1 MTAPNGFLTGR
12 GYSHERMAAAATTER
27 DQTIVIRPPKG
38 FAGLGVA
45 DLWRFRELLLFLTWR
60 DIKIRYKQTLLGA
73 AWAILQPFL
82 TMIVFTLVINHI
94 GRIKTPIP
102 YPLFALSTLAL
113 WYYFSNSVNLTS
125 ASLVGSSALITKVYF
140 PRISVVLSPIFAG
153 LVDFCLA
160 FCLVLGAMVYY
171 GFAPP
176 LHALLVPL
184 FVVLAGLMA
193 LGLGLVLSAL
203 NVSYRDIRYAVPFV
217 LQLWLFASPVAYPGS
232 AVPERFKLFYTL
244 NPMTGVV
251 EGYRWSLLGVGRVHA
266 SSLAISI
273 GTLLVLLVGGALY
286 FSRAE
291 RAFADVI

>member
-1 MTAPNGFLTGR
+1 MST
-12 GYSHERMAAAATTER
+12 AATTEKPQ
-27 DQTIVIRPPKG
+27 QTLVIRPPSG
-38 FAGLGVA
+38 LSGLGLG

-60 DIKIRYKQTLLGA
+60 DIKVRYKQTLLGA

-82 TMIVFTLVINHI
+82 TMIVFTVVINHI
-94 GRIKTPIP
+94 GRIHTSIP

-125 ASLVGSSALITKVYF
+125 ASLVGSAALITKVYF
-140 PRISVVLSPIFAG
+140 PRISVVLSPILAG

-160 FCLVLGAMVYY
+160 FCLVAGTMVYY
-171 GFAPP
+171 GFGPP
-176 LHALLVPL
+176 VQALLVPL

-217 LQLWLFASPVAYPGS
+217 LQLWLFASPVGYPGS
-232 AVPERFKLFYTL
+232 AIPEKYKLLYTV

-251 EGYRWSLLGVGRVHA
+251 EGYRWALLGTDHVRPLHLGI
-266 SSLAISI
+266 SL
-273 GTLLVLLVGGALY
+273 GTAFVLLLGGALY

-291 RAFADVI
+291 RSFADVV

>member
-1 MTAPNGFLTGR
+1 ML
-12 GYSHERMAAAATTER
+12 
-27 DQTIVIRPPKG
+27 VIRPPSG
-38 FAGLGVA
+38 FAGLGMR

-73 AWAILQPFL
+73 AWAVLQPFL
-82 TMIVFTLVINHI
+82 TMIVFTIVINHI
-94 GRIKTPIP
+94 GRVHTPVP
-102 YPLFALSTLAL
+102 YPLFAISTLAL

-125 ASLVGSSALITKVYF
+125 ASLVGSAPLITKVYF
-140 PRISVVLSPIFAG
+140 PRISVVLSPILAS

-160 FCLVLGAMVYY
+160 FLLVAGAMVYY

-176 LHALLVPL
+176 VHALLVPV

-203 NVSYRDIRYAVPFV
+203 NVRYRDIRYAVPFV
-217 LQLWLFASPVAYPGS
+217 LQLWLWASPVAYPGS
-232 AVPERFKLFYTL
+232 VIPARFKLLYTL
-244 NPMTGVV
+244 NPMTGVI
-251 EGYRWSLLGVGRVHA
+251 EGYRWALLGTGGVRPLH
-266 SSLAISI
+266 LAISI
-273 GTLLVLLVGGALY
+273 GTTLVLLLGGALY

>member
-1 MTAPNGFLTGR
+1 
-12 GYSHERMAAAATTER
+12 MAAAVTTEK
-27 DQTIVIRPPKG
+27 QQPTLVIRPPSG
-38 FAGLGVA
+38 FAGLGVG

-60 DIKIRYKQTLLGA
+60 DIKIRYKQTVLGA
-73 AWAILQPFL
+73 AWALLQPFL
-82 TMIVFTLVINHI
+82 TMIVFTVVINHI
-94 GRIKTPIP
+94 GKVHTPIP

-125 ASLVGSSALITKVYF
+125 ASLVGSAALITKVYF
-140 PRISVVLSPIFAG
+140 PRISVVLSPILAG

-160 FCLVLGAMVYY
+160 FLLVAGAMVYY

-176 LHALLVPL
+176 VHALLVPL

-203 NVSYRDIRYAVPFV
+203 NVKYRDIRYAVPFV
-217 LQLWLFASPVAYPGS
+217 LQLWLWATPVAYPGS
-232 AVPERFKLFYTL
+232 AVPAKFKLLYTL

-251 EGYRWSLLGVGRVHA
+251 EGYRWALLGTGHIRVLH
-266 SSLAISI
+266 LAISI
-273 GTLLVLLVGGALY
+273 GTALVLLLGGALY

>member
-1 MTAPNGFLTGR
+1 
-12 GYSHERMAAAATTER
+12 MAATVATEKQQPTL
-27 DQTIVIRPPKG
+27 VIRPPSG
-38 FAGLGVA
+38 FAGLGVT

-60 DIKIRYKQTLLGA
+60 DIKIRYKQTVLGA
-73 AWAILQPFL
+73 AWALLQPFL
-82 TMIVFTLVINHI
+82 TMIVFTVVINHI
-94 GRIKTPIP
+94 GRIHTPIP

-125 ASLVGSSALITKVYF
+125 ASLVGSATLITKVYF
-140 PRISVVLSPIFAG
+140 PRISVVLSPILAG

-160 FCLVLGAMVYY
+160 FVLVAGTMAYY

-176 LHALLVPL
+176 VHALLVPL
-184 FVVLAGLMA
+184 FVLLAGLMA

-203 NVSYRDIRYAVPFV
+203 NVKYRDIRYAVPFV
-217 LQLWLFASPVAYPGS
+217 LQLWLWASPVAYPGS
-232 AVPERFKLFYTL
+232 VVPARFKLLYTL

-251 EGYRWSLLGVGRVHA
+251 EGYRWALLGSGNVRVLH
-266 SSLAISI
+266 LGISI
-273 GTLLVLLVGGALY
+273 GTTLVLLLGGALY

>member
-1 MTAPNGFLTGR
+1 
-12 GYSHERMAAAATTER
+12 MAAAATTER

-38 FAGLGVA
+38 FAGLGLT

-60 DIKIRYKQTLLGA
+60 DIKVRYKQTLLGA

-82 TMIVFTLVINHI
+82 TMIVFTVVINKI
-94 GRIKTPIP
+94 GRVHTPIP

-113 WYYFSNSVNLTS
+113 WYYFSNSVSLTS

-140 PRISVVLSPIFAG
+140 PRISVVLSPILAS

-160 FCLVLGAMVYY
+160 FCLVLGTMAYY

-176 LHALLVPL
+176 VHALLVPL

-217 LQLWLFASPVAYPGS
+217 LQLWLFASPVGYPGS
-232 AVPERFKLFYTL
+232 AIPEKYKLLYTL

-251 EGYRWSLLGVGRVHA
+251 EGYRWALLGTDHVRPLHLGI
-266 SSLAISI
+266 SL
-273 GTLLVLLVGGALY
+273 GTAFVLLLGGALY

-291 RAFADVI
+291 RSFADVV

>member
-1 MTAPNGFLTGR
+1 M
-12 GYSHERMAAAATTER
+12 
-27 DQTIVIRPPKG
+27 IRPPKG
-38 FAGLGVA
+38 FAGLGIG

-82 TMIVFTLVINHI
+82 TMIVFTVVINKI
-94 GRIKTPIP
+94 GKVQTPIP

-140 PRISVVLSPIFAG
+140 PRISVVLSPILAS
-153 LVDFCLA
+153 LVDFFLA
-160 FCLVLGAMVYY
+160 FCLVLGTMAYY

-184 FVVLAGLMA
+184 FVVLAGAMA

-217 LQLWLFASPVAYPGS
+217 LQLWLFATPVAYPGS
-232 AVPERFKLFYTL
+232 VVPEKYKLLYTV

-251 EGYRWSLLGVGRVHA
+251 EGYRWALLGTDHVRPLH
-266 SSLAISI
+266 LAISI
-273 GTLLVLLVGGALY
+273 GTALVLLVGGALY

>member
-1 MTAPNGFLTGR
+1 M
-12 GYSHERMAAAATTER
+12 SAAATTDKE
-27 DQTIVIRPPKG
+27 QMLVIRPPSG
-38 FAGLGVA
+38 FSGLGVA

-82 TMIVFTLVINHI
+82 TMIVFTVVINKI
-94 GRIKTPIP
+94 GKVHTPIP

-125 ASLVGSSALITKVYF
+125 ASLVGSAALITKVYF
-140 PRISVVLSPIFAG
+140 PRISVVLSPILAG

-160 FCLVLGAMVYY
+160 FCLVAGAMVYY
-171 GFAPP
+171 GYGPP
-176 LHALLVPL
+176 VQALLVPL
-184 FVVLAGLMA
+184 FVVLAGFMA

-217 LQLWLFASPVAYPGS
+217 LQLWLFATPVAYPTG
-232 AVPERFKLFYTL
+232 AVPAKYRLLYDV
-244 NPMTGVV
+244 NPMSGVV
-251 EGYRWSLLGVGRVHA
+251 EGYRWALLGTGHVRPLHLVV
-266 SSLAISI
+266 SL
-273 GTLLVLLVGGALY
+273 GTALVLVVGGALY
-286 FSRAE
+286 FARAE

>member
-1 MTAPNGFLTGR
+1 M
-12 GYSHERMAAAATTER
+12 SAAATTER
-27 DQTIVIRPPKG
+27 EQTIVIRPPKG
-38 FAGLGVA
+38 FAGLGIG
-45 DLWRFRELLLFLTWR
+45 DLWRFRELLFFLTWR

-82 TMIVFTLVINHI
+82 TMIVFTVVIHKI
-94 GRIKTPIP
+94 GKVNTPIP
-102 YPLFALSTLAL
+102 YPLFSLSTLAL
-113 WYYFSNSVNLTS
+113 WYYFSNGVNLTS

-140 PRISVVLSPIFAG
+140 PRISVVLSPILAG
-153 LVDFCLA
+153 LVDYCLA
-160 FCLVLGAMVYY
+160 FCLVAGAMVYY

-217 LQLWLFASPVAYPGS
+217 LQLWLFATPVAYPG
-232 AVPERFKLFYTL
+232 AVVPERYKLLYTL

-251 EGYRWSLLGVGRVHA
+251 EGYRWALLGTDHVRPLH
-266 SSLAISI
+266 LAISI
-273 GTLLVLLVGGALY
+273 GTALVLLVGGALY

>member
-1 MTAPNGFLTGR
+1 
-12 GYSHERMAAAATTER
+12 MAATVATEKQQPTL
-27 DQTIVIRPPKG
+27 VIRPPSG
-38 FAGLGVA
+38 FAGLGVT

-60 DIKIRYKQTLLGA
+60 DIKIRYKQTVLGA
-73 AWAILQPFL
+73 AWALLQPFL
-82 TMIVFTLVINHI
+82 TMIVFTVVINHI
-94 GRIKTPIP
+94 GRIHTPIP

-125 ASLVGSSALITKVYF
+125 ASLVGSATLITKVYF
-140 PRISVVLSPIFAG
+140 PRISVVLSPILAG
-153 LVDFCLA
+153 VVDFCLA
-160 FCLVLGAMVYY
+160 FVLVAGTMVYY

-176 LHALLVPL
+176 VHALFVPL

-203 NVSYRDIRYAVPFV
+203 NVKYRDIRYAVPFV
-217 LQLWLFASPVAYPGS
+217 LQLWLWASPVAYPGS
-232 AVPERFKLFYTL
+232 AVPARFKLLYTL

-251 EGYRWSLLGVGRVHA
+251 EGYRWALLGTGHVRALH
-266 SSLAISI
+266 LAISV
-273 GTLLVLLVGGALY
+273 GTAFVLLLGGALY